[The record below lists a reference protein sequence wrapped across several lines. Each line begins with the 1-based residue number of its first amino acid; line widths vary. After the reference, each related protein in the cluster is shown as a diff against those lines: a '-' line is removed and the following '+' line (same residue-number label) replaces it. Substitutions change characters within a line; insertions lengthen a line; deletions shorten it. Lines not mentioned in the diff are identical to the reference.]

1 MQHPFTTGL
10 TFSRRDDHAGV
21 RNRNT
26 DTCHNLCKRI
36 IVNAIIKG
44 LRINVIGSADTRHA
58 DRMRSHTMYR
68 LKVFCVHQKSCKF
81 ITVQF
86 QPKQY
91 TDAYIVNPPLH
102 GTVHRLSMV
111 SVIVLRSGRM
121 QFFITFFMI
130 GLLKKNISSDS
141 CLFQFPVIFHRC
153 RSNVYIHSADRSV
166 FMFDAVNRLDTFQHI
181 FDRIV
186 DRILPGLQCQT
197 LMPHILECDHFFSDL
212 FLCQLFAAD
221 MLILCMIWTVYASIH
236 TII

>member
-44 LRINVIGSADTRHA
+44 FRINVIGSADTRHA

-130 GLLKKNISSDS
+130 KKKKKNISSDS

-186 DRILPGLQCQT
+186 DRILARFDCETLMSHILQCDNLIT
-197 LMPHILECDHFFSDL
+197 DL
-212 FLCQLFAAD
+212 LLSQFD
-221 MLILCMIWTVYASIH
+221 TRNMLIFVMIRTIGTSID